1 MNTGTGT
8 ECWITE
14 VTKMDRSKFENRGF
28 ADSRVYD
35 IAYAAKRLH
44 EAVCQLDN
52 HNLAAFD
59 AAYGGAD
66 GIFRFM
72 ADYSECE
79 AGVRTVTAPTVK

>member
-1 MNTGTGT
+1 
-8 ECWITE
+8 
-14 VTKMDRSKFENRGF
+14 MDRSKFENRGF